1 MQRSSQIKCYLMLIK
16 FLITTFY
23 ILLCFMLLVASFVIF
38 TNFNTYEVSKNVLST
53 IGLIMDIIGIL
64 IIAHLVNETFRGVAL
79 NRISSSNAPLI
90 IRKEF
95 KNKIDKTLSTY
106 GYWYII
112 IGFSIQIFTIWI

>member
-1 MQRSSQIKCYLMLIK
+1 
-16 FLITTFY
+16 
-23 ILLCFMLLVASFVIF
+23 MLLVASFVIF

-112 IGFSIQIFTIWI
+112 IGSSIQIFTIWI